1 MKKTVTALA
10 ACAIALT
17 AGAQTPKAVNQ
28 NPFLAPYTTPYE
40 IPPFEQIKV
49 SDYIPALKAGIEQH
63 NKEIAAIANSKAE
76 PTFENV
82 ILAMDRAGDIL
93 EKVVCIRRTVRVELQ
108 PRAAGRCRHLRAH
121 AGRPPGRSVDESG
134 AVQACQ
140 GPL

>member
-93 EKVVCIRRTVRVELQ
+93 EKVVYVYGALSESNSSPELQ
-108 PRAAGRCRHLRAH
+108 AVADTFEPMLAAHQ
-121 AGRPPGRSVDESG
+121 DEVSMNP
-134 AVQACQ
+134 A
-140 GPL
+140 LF